1 MTDPKAKY
9 RQKNRALLAYK
20 QALRRA
26 GPAAPPWLTPEHRA
40 QILAIYQEAQAWTDQ
55 TGIKHSVDHLVPLK
69 AQSHGIHY
77 LCGLHVPW
85 NLRAIPEHLNRDRS
99 DWFPAGER
107 PADDEDFDF

>member
-55 TGIKHSVDHLVPLK
+55 TGIKHSVDHLVPLM
-69 AQSHGIHY
+69 
-77 LCGLHVPW
+77 
-85 NLRAIPEHLNRDRS
+85 RS
-99 DWFPAGER
+99 ATASG
-107 PADDEDFDF
+107 ASG